1 MHRMMGITYKTV
13 WFLNHRIREAMA
25 SSPKTSGPI
34 GRKDMIVEVR
44 ETSSIS
50 VAFVWRNP

>member
-34 GRKDMIVEVR
+34 GRKDMIV
-44 ETSSIS
+44 
-50 VAFVWRNP
+50 